1 MLLIRI
7 IEKSYVNHV
16 FIWVSRCVFMRVCKQ
31 AFRIVSLL
39 VDIKFYLSLLGLQIS
54 VGIIPNSLFPFLS
67 WPVGSW
73 LVLVLCSNYIFLSLY
88 S

>member
-7 IEKSYVNHV
+7 IEKSCINHV
-16 FIWVSRCVFMRVCKQ
+16 FMWESRCVFMRVCKQ

-39 VDIKFYLSLLGLQIS
+39 VDVKFYLLLGLQIS
-54 VGIIPNSLFPFLS
+54 VGIIPNSLLPFPS

-73 LVLVLCSNYIFLSLY
+73 VMLVLCSNYIFLSLY

>member
-7 IEKSYVNHV
+7 TEKSYLNHV
-16 FIWVSRCVFMRVCKQ
+16 FMCMSRCVFMRVCKQ

-54 VGIIPNSLFPFLS
+54 VQIIPNSILPFPS

-73 LVLVLCSNYIFLSLY
+73 VVLVLCSNYIFLSLY